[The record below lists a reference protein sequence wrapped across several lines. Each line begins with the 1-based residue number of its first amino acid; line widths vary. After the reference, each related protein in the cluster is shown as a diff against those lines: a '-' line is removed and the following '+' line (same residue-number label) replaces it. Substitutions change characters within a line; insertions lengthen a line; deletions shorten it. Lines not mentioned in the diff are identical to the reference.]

1 MARYTSFYRVACDP
15 NRLGLLVAEIL
26 ESCNFQLLYQSDDY
40 IMAREMSAEVRF
52 SKLVTVEVTLTKK
65 YKYDEEVRMNVVVKT
80 DALPLHADNHCRQM
94 FDVVCEVI
102 QDTRQWEILEH
113 AIG

>member
-15 NRLGLLVAEIL
+15 DRLGLLLVEIL
-26 ESCNFQLLYQSDDY
+26 QSCNFEILYERDDY
-40 IMAREMSAEVRF
+40 ILAREISSEVPF
-52 SKLVTVEVTLTKK
+52 SKLVKVEVTLTKK
-65 YKYDEEVRMNVVVKT
+65 YKYDEEVRMNVVVNT

-94 FDVVCEVI
+94 FDFVSEVI
-102 QDTRQWEILEH
+102 QDTRQWEILEQ